1 MKRFILAL
9 LLISMTGLS
18 MATPVVIPL
27 KGIEDYS
34 SSITMEIPDTI
45 IGSSSAFATEHI
57 YEVAINGTTNG
68 ANWILAVFLRSYG
81 AARPTD
87 PINVSAGT
95 NIDYFK
101 SKNMATVSDTIVES
115 QNCGLCRDQEFRGSN
130 GSHII
135 VRTFLLDKK
144 HVAFVMSP
152 FDKDTTSEMFD
163 SIVPGT
169 SNGMYYV

>member
-1 MKRFILAL
+1 MIESSLAN
-9 LLISMTGLS
+9 
-18 MATPVVIPL
+18 PVIIPL
-27 KGIEDYS
+27 EGTEGYKN
-34 SSITMEIPDTI
+34 SITMDIPDTI
-45 IGSSSAFATEHI
+45 IGSSSAFTTEHI

-101 SKNMATVSDTIVES
+101 SKNMEAVSDTIVES

-152 FDKDTTSEMFD
+152 FDEDTTSKMFD

-169 SNGMYYV
+169 SDSMYYV